1 MKRLF
6 VLWCHWWSELSP
18 KRNKGRVIW
27 LRSLGSCRG
36 FEKAACLGS
45 RYIDNHTQLYR
56 NLDWARYLI
65 QYWGQMT
72 AKLAQ
77 FKMFCCVSWEK
88 WWNWEKATC
97 KLCQTYAN
105 SFQTCYKLYTYWIPV
120 QLLGWTLKNWRLYDS
135 LSVLFKYIPVMPRFF
150 SLGRILPYLCFWMFF
165 RMWKTGKL
173 TGKLSCRYSGCQRKW
188 NKSRQDMVPQ
198 DPSLSHVIKTVKICM
213 DPAFITVAWNFH
225 WNKISNSLAFP
236 HIHMMV
242 LPLAL
247 TMIVIYHW
255 QLVFPPVL
263 CLWLLCFHGF
273 LEYSGCYGWVWKV
286 WFWWSRWAL

>member
-1 MKRLF
+1 MGKMVKLEKS
-6 VLWCHWWSELSP
+6 HMQTLS
-18 KRNKGRVIW
+18 NI
-27 LRSLGSCRG
+27 
-36 FEKAACLGS
+36 
-45 RYIDNHTQLYR
+45 
-56 NLDWARYLI
+56 
-65 QYWGQMT
+65 
-72 AKLAQ
+72 
-77 FKMFCCVSWEK
+77 
-88 WWNWEKATC
+88 C
-97 KLCQTYAN
+97 KLISNLLQTLYLLDLWSAFGLN
-105 SFQTCYKLYTYWIPV
+105 SEELK
-120 QLLGWTLKNWRLYDS
+120 TLWQS
-135 LSVLFKYIPVMPRFF
+135 LSAVLIYTCDAKVF

-173 TGKLSCRYSGCQRKW
+173 TVKLSCRYSGCQRKW

-225 WNKISNSLAFP
+225 WNKTSTSLAFP

-255 QLVFPPVL
+255 QLVFPPIL